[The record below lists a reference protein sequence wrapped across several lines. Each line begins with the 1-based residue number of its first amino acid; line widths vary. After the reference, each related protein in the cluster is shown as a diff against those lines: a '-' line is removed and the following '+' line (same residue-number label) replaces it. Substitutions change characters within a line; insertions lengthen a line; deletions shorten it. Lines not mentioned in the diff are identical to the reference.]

1 MTQSYGKGARLAA
14 LGLATAAALSLT
26 APAFAGE
33 KPAASQG
40 QGAGKGQT
48 GLMAAID
55 PATGKLRQ
63 PTASESKA
71 LAAGVQSMF
80 QSPLG
85 ALQAKLTADGT
96 MSVDLG
102 TSFLNISVAQV
113 GPDGAIHQVC
123 VDNAADASAL
133 VNAAPVFE
141 DK

>member
-1 MTQSYGKGARLAA
+1 
-14 LGLATAAALSLT
+14 
-26 APAFAGE
+26 
-33 KPAASQG
+33 
-40 QGAGKGQT
+40 
-48 GLMAAID
+48 
-55 PATGKLRQ
+55 
-63 PTASESKA
+63 
-71 LAAGVQSMF
+71 MF

-85 ALQAKLTADGT
+85 ALQAKMTADGT

-113 GPDGAIHQVC
+113 GPDGVIHQVC